1 MLEKDGSSKLGGNL
15 DVDSDSATALAVSTL
30 AGAFV
35 SVCGC
40 IAGSAAALSA
50 TVPLGGVGVWESVSM
65 DAGLALLLRRHVDL
79 PSLALTSVL
88 EGFAGGLET
97 SPSAIGVGCASE
109 PSPMTAI
116 SPDSGSGTLPSF
128 LGESLD
134 QNAQVEPAFGAG
146 SGSDFG
152 GGGGASS
159 MTTSSGSLAVAS
171 LGAESCFTD
180 GALLELP
187 RNPNQDDDGGGGSLF
202 GGSAGGCSAAVW
214 AGGVLGLPS
223 SAVSSGGGGGGGLA
237 ISASD
242 AVFGVRDHQ
251 PSQLPVVGGR
261 SGVAAGAAPCCS
273 GTSWLPSLLSA
284 AVGFDSGWSSC
295 FGSSFAAAESFV
307 LG

>member
-1 MLEKDGSSKLGGNL
+1 
-15 DVDSDSATALAVSTL
+15 
-30 AGAFV
+30 
-35 SVCGC
+35 
-40 IAGSAAALSA
+40 
-50 TVPLGGVGVWESVSM
+50 M

-134 QNAQVEPAFGAG
+134 QNAQVELAFGAG
-146 SGSDFG
+146 SGSGFG

-171 LGAESCFTD
+171 LGAESCFAD

-187 RNPNQDDDGGGGSLF
+187 RNPNQDDDGGGGSLLGV
-202 GGSAGGCSAAVW
+202 GGRLLCCCLR
-214 AGGVLGLPS
+214 GGVACRPS
-223 SAVSSGGGGGGGLA
+223 SAASSGGGGGLA
-237 ISASD
+237 ISASNT
-242 AVFGVRDHQ
+242 VFGIRDHQ

-261 SGVAAGAAPCCS
+261 SGVAVGSAVCWS

-284 AVGFDSGWSSC
+284 SGNLIRAGPPASARRLRMQVRSCSTEAARLRGPWRETGRGCCADSPRRRP
-295 FGSSFAAAESFV
+295 FGIESA
-307 LG
+307 

>member
-152 GGGGASS
+152 GGGG
-159 MTTSSGSLAVAS
+159 
-171 LGAESCFTD
+171 
-180 GALLELP
+180 
-187 RNPNQDDDGGGGSLF
+187 
-202 GGSAGGCSAAVW
+202 
-214 AGGVLGLPS
+214 
-223 SAVSSGGGGGGGLA
+223 GGLA